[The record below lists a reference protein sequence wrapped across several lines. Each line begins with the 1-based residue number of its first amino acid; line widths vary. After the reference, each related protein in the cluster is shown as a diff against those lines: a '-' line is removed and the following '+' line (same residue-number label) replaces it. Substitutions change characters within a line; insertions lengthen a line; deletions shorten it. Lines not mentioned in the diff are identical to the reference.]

1 MLCSIQ
7 AAINAGKVK
16 DVYKTAQCLK
26 ASCRRLHCHYYHDE
40 TDRLPAANFKAQYCI
55 AYKVSLHMCFSAEL
69 YTVHVQEHV
78 LRDLVQI

>member
-55 AYKVSLHMCFSAEL
+55 AYKVSLHMCLSAEFC
-69 YTVHVQEHV
+69 TVHGNMSCVS
-78 LRDLVQI
+78 